1 MFEECWPYAHSFYAI
16 TKTHPTMAVSPRILQ
31 AGNCA
36 EHNSLKMAFEES
48 VVQIDTQAW
57 TDSLAEGA
65 GVANRA
71 DIEARRDPGGHA
83 YHAHWSRRAWVGR
96 RRGIVSCKAKGG
108 QGLQLEA
115 LSRPRILPCNVPTVI
130 VKRTRF

>member
-48 VVQIDTQAW
+48 VLQIDTQAW

-65 GVANRA
+65 GVSSFLGF
-71 DIEARRDPGGHA
+71 IFFIILSGIPKKELL
-83 YHAHWSRRAWVGR
+83 WSLW
-96 RRGIVSCKAKGG
+96 IVSAV
-108 QGLQLEA
+108 GLVAPKPFLGV
-115 LSRPRILPCNVPTVI
+115 LSFKESVNNIGA
-130 VKRTRF
+130 

>member
-1 MFEECWPYAHSFYAI
+1 
-16 TKTHPTMAVSPRILQ
+16 
-31 AGNCA
+31 
-36 EHNSLKMAFEES
+36 MAFEES

-83 YHAHWSRRAWVGR
+83 YHAHWSRRAWFGR
-96 RRGIVSCKAKGG
+96 IRVLGPPGAGSVHR
-108 QGLQLEA
+108 A
-115 LSRPRILPCNVPTVI
+115 LSRVVI
-130 VKRTRF
+130 AT